1 MGKVTIYQ
9 YTTLDTDIIEP
20 RKAKRWGTRESID
33 RLKHADLIEDS
44 AILVDEAMFET
55 LSPARAIFRNLSSCS
70 GVQ

>member
-33 RLKHADLIEDS
+33 RLKHADIIEDT
-44 AILVDEAMFET
+44 AILVDEAVLNEGGFT
-55 LSPARAIFRNLSSCS
+55 PLDFDPTK
-70 GVQ
+70 